1 MLKYELENTSVYYH
15 KELDGGGT
23 TFGVEALRGEE
34 VQKRIVRGNILELC
48 SGPGFMGA
56 YLNDIGL
63 ADTLHL
69 SDINI
74 ENEECIDRT
83 IKQNGLTNVKFIQ
96 SSVFERIPTDLKFD
110 TIISNPPHF
119 ATNRENGYRS
129 NHERLISLDE
139 DMKIHKSIFEDAD
152 KYLNP
157 NGRLILVE
165 NATGISEEDI
175 KKLIGNKW
183 GIEYVEYSDYNWKGK
198 STFYTIILY
207 LL

>member
-1 MLKYELENTSVYYH
+1 
-15 KELDGGGT
+15 
-23 TFGVEALRGEE
+23 
-34 VQKRIVRGNILELC
+34 
-48 SGPGFMGA
+48 MGA

-63 ADTLHL
+63 ADKLYL
-69 SDINI
+69 SDVNI

-83 IKQNGLTNVKFIQ
+83 IKQNGLKNVKFIQ
-96 SSVFERIPTDLKFD
+96 SSVFEMIPTELKFD

-119 ATNRENGYRS
+119 ATNRVEGYRS
-129 NHERLISLDE
+129 NHEKLISLDE
-139 DMKIHKSIFEDAD
+139 DMKIHKCIFEDAD

>member
-1 MLKYELENTSVYYH
+1 
-15 KELDGGGT
+15 
-23 TFGVEALRGEE
+23 
-34 VQKRIVRGNILELC
+34 
-48 SGPGFMGA
+48 
-56 YLNDIGL
+56 
-63 ADTLHL
+63 
-69 SDINI
+69 
-74 ENEECIDRT
+74 
-83 IKQNGLTNVKFIQ
+83 
-96 SSVFERIPTDLKFD
+96 
-110 TIISNPPHF
+110 
-119 ATNRENGYRS
+119 
-129 NHERLISLDE
+129 LISLDE
-139 DMKIHKSIFEDAD
+139 DMKIHKCIFEDAD